1 MNSVNYE
8 MYDTINDNVQISKLK
23 DILLRLHDIC
33 GDNLE
38 IVSNSSWKAKAKD
51 KYIEYIET
59 INTNLNKLDLDVEKL
74 CNTTVRIDEIKKIDK
89 EIKELKQKIDESSII
104 SGMDIGMF
112 REQLNALMEEKHRKE
127 TEMFGW
133 WN

>member
-1 MNSVNYE
+1 MNNVNYE

-38 IVSNSSWKAKAKD
+38 IVSNSSWKAKAKN
-51 KYIEYIET
+51 KYNEYIES
-59 INTNLNKLDLDVEKL
+59 INNDLSKLDLNVEKL
-74 CNTTVRIDEIKKIDK
+74 SNTTIRIDEIKKINK
-89 EIKELKQKIDESSII
+89 QIEELKQKIEESSAI
-104 SGMDIGMF
+104 GMDIGMF
-112 REQLNALMEEKHRKE
+112 KEQLNALMEEKHRRE